1 MNPNQEQEKKPLEQY
16 VRHNESSK
24 FLVFF
29 WLIYCYFKGIDLT
42 AMAEQGKLGLCHNH
56 KAYMSKKNVL
66 EISNRNFNI

>member
-16 VRHNESSK
+16 VRHNELSK

-29 WLIYCYFKGIDLT
+29 GLFIVISRELISLQWLNKENLVCVTITKTVHVD
-42 AMAEQGKLGLCHNH
+42 
-56 KAYMSKKNVL
+56 KNVL